1 MVQANRLRPGTVIL
15 FDGELCRILSVF
27 HHTPGNLRAMLQAKM
42 RNVKTGIQF
51 EHRFRATEDVETA
64 FLEEHEMEYLY
75 DDGDQYHLMNT
86 ENFEQIIMDH
96 EMFGDAIKY
105 VLPNNRVRVTFYED
119 RPVGIQ
125 LPKTVDLK
133 VVDADASMKR
143 QTASASY
150 KKCTVETGL
159 VVMVPPFVEAGDV
172 IRIDT
177 ESGEYLERASK

>member
-1 MVQANRLRPGTVIL
+1 MVQANRLRAGTVII
-15 FDGELCRILSVF
+15 FDGELCRVLSTL
-27 HHTPGNLRAMLQAKM
+27 HHTPGNLRAMVQAKM
-42 RNVKTGIQF
+42 RNVKSGIQF

-86 ENFEQIIMDH
+86 SNYEQIVMDH

-105 VLPNNRVRVTFYED
+105 ILPNNRVRVTFYED
-119 RPVGIQ
+119 RPVGVQ

-133 VVDADASMKR
+133 VIDAEASVKR

-159 VVMVPPFVEAGDV
+159 VVLVPTSDGRAARRGRAHDV
-172 IRIDT
+172 H
-177 ESGEYLERASK
+177 G